1 MSEGLNS
8 DPNGDV
14 GGGRRPAQTRFLAM
28 AEHLRPFLDRALG
41 AWPEDVTL
49 LATRAGTRRR
59 ATRAPGRA
67 FHLARVGR
75 FSPLT
80 AREVLL
86 CDLGVGH
93 GARLRHAGLLS
104 TGTLTDVP

>member
-8 DPNGDV
+8 DPDGDV
-14 GGGRRPAQTRFLAM
+14 GGVRGPAQTQFLAM

-67 FHLARVGR
+67 LHLARVGR

-80 AREVLL
+80 AREVSL

-93 GARLRHAGLLS
+93 GARL
-104 TGTLTDVP
+104 

>member
-8 DPNGDV
+8 DPDGDV
-14 GGGRRPAQTRFLAM
+14 GGVRGPAQTRFLAM

-59 ATRAPGRA
+59 ATRAPG
-67 FHLARVGR
+67 HP
-75 FSPLT
+75 SPGQGLPPGPCRSLLT
-80 AREVLL
+80 ADR
-86 CDLGVGH
+86 
-93 GARLRHAGLLS
+93 
-104 TGTLTDVP
+104 T

>member
-8 DPNGDV
+8 DPDGDV
-14 GGGRRPAQTRFLAM
+14 GGVCGPAQTQFLAM

-59 ATRAPGRA
+59 AIRAPGRA
-67 FHLARVGR
+67 LHLARVGR

-80 AREVLL
+80 ACEVSL